1 LLQLVYVE
9 PTKKLYG
16 VDRFIKLKLTEKRDE
31 QIRNS
36 DDYSLNLSSLKEAV
50 NSPAVSAV
58 NFYTEKKEL
67 RDELSG
73 AAKFAEM
80 SL

>member
-1 LLQLVYVE
+1 LQLVYAE

-16 VDRFIKLKLTEKRDE
+16 VDRFIKLEAKEKRDE

-36 DDYSLNLSSLKEAV
+36 DDYSLDLSRLREAV
-50 NSPAVSAV
+50 NSPAVSAI

-73 AAKFAEM
+73 TDKFAEM